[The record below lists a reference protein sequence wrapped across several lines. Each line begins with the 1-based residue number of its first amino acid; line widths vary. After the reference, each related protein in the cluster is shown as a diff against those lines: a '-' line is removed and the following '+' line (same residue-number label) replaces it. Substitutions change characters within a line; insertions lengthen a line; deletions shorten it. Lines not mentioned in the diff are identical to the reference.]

1 MGKPRGDMGM
11 TWKFKAQ
18 RVAFALVV
26 VAALAMA
33 SGANW
38 FECLFNFFW

>member
-1 MGKPRGDMGM
+1 M
-11 TWKFKAQ
+11 TWKFKAA
-18 RVAFALVV
+18 RIAFALVI

-38 FECLFNFFW
+38 FESLFNFFW

>member
-1 MGKPRGDMGM
+1 M

-18 RVAFALVV
+18 RVAFALAI

-33 SGANW
+33 TGANW
-38 FECLFNFFW
+38 FTDYFYGWCW

>member
-1 MGKPRGDMGM
+1 MGM
-11 TWKFKAQ
+11 TWKFKPQ
-18 RVAFALVV
+18 RVAFALLI

-38 FECLFNFFW
+38 FDLFCNYFW

>member
-1 MGKPRGDMGM
+1 M

-18 RVAFALVV
+18 RVAFALLI

-38 FECLFNFFW
+38 FDLFGNYYW

>member
-1 MGKPRGDMGM
+1 M

-18 RVAFALVV
+18 RVAFALLV

-38 FECLFNFFW
+38 FDLFANYYW

>member
-1 MGKPRGDMGM
+1 MGM

-18 RVAFALVV
+18 RVAFALVI

-33 SGANW
+33 TGANY
-38 FECLFNFFW
+38 FDCFFNYFW

>member
-1 MGKPRGDMGM
+1 MGM
-11 TWKFKAQ
+11 TWKFKVQ
-18 RVAFALVV
+18 KGVFALGI

-38 FECLFNFFW
+38 FGLISIVCNFFGNFSW

>member
-1 MGKPRGDMGM
+1 MGM

-18 RVAFALVV
+18 KVAFALLVV
-26 VAALAMA
+26 GALAMA

-38 FECLFNFFW
+38 FNDLFFGWAW

>member
-1 MGKPRGDMGM
+1 MGM

-18 RVAFALVV
+18 RVAFALLV
-26 VAALAMA
+26 VAAVAMA

-38 FECLFNFFW
+38 FDISFDYFW

>member
-1 MGKPRGDMGM
+1 M

-18 RVAFALVV
+18 RVAFALVI

-38 FECLFNFFW
+38 FDLFCNYFW

>member
-1 MGKPRGDMGM
+1 MGM

-18 RVAFALVV
+18 RIAFALLI

-33 SGANW
+33 VGANW
-38 FECLFNFFW
+38 YECFDFYW

>member
-1 MGKPRGDMGM
+1 M

-18 RVAFALVV
+18 RVAFALLVV
-26 VAALAMA
+26 GAMAMA

-38 FECLFNFFW
+38 FDWLWNIVW